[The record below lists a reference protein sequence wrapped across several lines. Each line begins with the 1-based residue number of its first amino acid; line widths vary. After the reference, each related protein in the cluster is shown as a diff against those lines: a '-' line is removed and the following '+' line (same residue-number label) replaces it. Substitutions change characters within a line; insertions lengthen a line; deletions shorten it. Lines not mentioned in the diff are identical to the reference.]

1 MTYRD
6 AILTD
11 TTSSNRKDADPRVLV
26 NAERKSRQVLIGYS
40 SIDDNATIGTSL
52 FDLTDK
58 ANKII
63 LELDSPTR
71 PLVAHV
77 HSISRTRDSSLLLML
92 NSKEAADWLR
102 EPDVEAKFV
111 DKFAIGACIRDRNF
125 NLFIRWVPITLD
137 PNNRKHHREIEE
149 ANGLPP
155 HSIQKLR
162 WIKPII
168 RRRAGQTRAHAT
180 ISLATADTA
189 NRIIRDGLVIF
200 GVKIR
205 AEKTKMEPL
214 QCLKCRGWGHKA
226 QACEAQVDTCGTCGE
241 DHRTSS
247 CPNAGKTYC
256 ASCKSDAHASW
267 DRSCP
272 EFIRRCEV
280 YDNNYPE
287 NIMVYFP
294 SDQDWMLTTKPDRI
308 PVSEK
313 FPKRFAVN
321 SLPITNRNPR
331 KPAAQSSSRKPAT
344 PQQSTTRERQHM
356 DDTAENILSRSQP
369 NLVPLGRGREE
380 GELSDQ
386 ADKDSL
392 LDHQD
397 TANVEEVLNGL
408 AWEVD
413 LPGSWNPD
421 NLPPNPS

>member
-1 MTYRD
+1 
-6 AILTD
+6 
-11 TTSSNRKDADPRVLV
+11 
-26 NAERKSRQVLIGYS
+26 
-40 SIDDNATIGTSL
+40 
-52 FDLTDK
+52 
-58 ANKII
+58 
-63 LELDSPTR
+63 
-71 PLVAHV
+71 
-77 HSISRTRDSSLLLML
+77 ML
-92 NSKEAADWLR
+92 NTKEAADWLR
-102 EPDVEAKFV
+102 EPDVEDKFM

-125 NLFIRWVPITLD
+125 NLLMRWVPITLD

-149 ANGLPP
+149 ANDLPP

-180 ISLATADTA
+180 ISLTTADTA
-189 NRIIRDGLVIF
+189 NRIIRDGLEIC
-200 GVKIR
+200 GVKVR
-205 AEKTKMEPL
+205 AEKTKTEPL

-226 QACEAQVDTCGTCGE
+226 LACEAQTDTCGTCGE

-247 CPNAGKTYC
+247 CTNAGRTYC

-267 DRSCP
+267 DRACP

-280 YDNNYPE
+280 YDNKFPE
-287 NIMVYFP
+287 NNMVYFP
-294 SDQDWMLTTKPDRI
+294 SDQDWTLTTKPDRI
-308 PVSEK
+308 PVNER

-321 SLPITNRNPR
+321 SLPLTNCNPRNPCR
-331 KPAAQSSSRKPAT
+331 PAAQPAPREPSGGRSAPQAT
-344 PQQSTTRERQHM
+344 PQQGTAHERQHM
-356 DDTAENILSRSQP
+356 EDSAENILSRSQP

-408 AWEVD
+408 NWSID

-421 NLPPNPS
+421 IPHPNPF